1 MSSSSDDGSQER
13 FALGFIFALITLIVS
28 SVIGVVVYQSGM
40 ARTTAPVEETA
51 PAIVLVETAPA
62 ETVVVMEE
70 DGASV
75 RVDNGMATFY
85 FASGKAELAAGAN
98 EALADVVDGV
108 AQGKRAIV
116 SGYHDATGSADINA
130 ELSKQRAMAVRDA
143 LLALG
148 VNESSIELKK
158 PEQMEASSSSDAE
171 ARRVEVVLAD

>member
-1 MSSSSDDGSQER
+1 MSSSSDDSQER

-28 SVIGVVVYQSGM
+28 SVIGVVVYQNGM
-40 ARTTAPVEETA
+40 ARTAAPVAETA

-62 ETVVVMEE
+62 DALVV
-70 DGASV
+70 DDSASV
-75 RVDNGMATFY
+75 RVDNGMVTFY

-116 SGYHDATGSADINA
+116 SGYHDATGSAEINA

-148 VNESSIELKK
+148 VTEPSMELKK
-158 PEQMEASSSSDAE
+158 PEQLQAPGSSDAE
-171 ARRVEVVLAD
+171 ARRVEVMLAD

>member
-1 MSSSSDDGSQER
+1 MSWAS
-13 FALGFIFALITLIVS
+13 
-28 SVIGVVVYQSGM
+28 
-40 ARTTAPVEETA
+40 RTTAPVEETA

-116 SGYHDATGSADINA
+116 SGYHDATGSAEINA

-148 VNESSIELKK
+148 VTEPSMELKK
-158 PEQMEASSSSDAE
+158 PEQLQAPGSSDAE

>member
-1 MSSSSDDGSQER
+1 MSSSSDDDGQER

-40 ARTTAPVEETA
+40 ARTAAPVAETA

-62 ETVVVMEE
+62 ETPVVVE
-70 DGASV
+70 DSASV
-75 RVDNGMATFY
+75 RVENGIATFY

-98 EALADVVDGV
+98 EALAEVVDGV

-116 SGYHDATGSADINA
+116 SGYHDATGSAEVNA

-148 VNESSIELKK
+148 VSESSIELKK
-158 PEQMEASSSSDAE
+158 PEQMEITTGSPAE

>member
-1 MSSSSDDGSQER
+1 MSSSSDDDGQER

-40 ARTTAPVEETA
+40 ARTAAPVAETT
-51 PAIVLVETAPA
+51 PAIALVETAPA
-62 ETVVVMEE
+62 ETPVVE
-70 DGASV
+70 DSASV
-75 RVDNGMATFY
+75 RVENGIATFY

-98 EALADVVDGV
+98 EALAEVVDGV

-116 SGYHDATGSADINA
+116 SGYHDATGSAEVNA

-148 VNESSIELKK
+148 VSESSIELKK
-158 PEQMEASSSSDAE
+158 PEQMEITTGSPAE

>member
-1 MSSSSDDGSQER
+1 MSSSSDDDGQQR
-13 FALGFIFALITLIVS
+13 FALGFLFALIALIVS
-28 SVIGVVVYQSGM
+28 SVVGVVVYQRGL
-40 ARTTAPVEETA
+40 ARAPVAVAANATPALAEAA
-51 PAIVLVETAPA
+51 PQGAAMA
-62 ETVVVMEE
+62 MD

-75 RVDNGMATFY
+75 RVDNGMVTFY
-85 FASGKAELAAGAN
+85 FASGKAELATGAN
-98 EALADVVDGV
+98 EALAEVVDGV
-108 AQGKRAIV
+108 AQGKRAVV
-116 SGYHDATGSADINA
+116 SGYHDATGSAEVNA